1 MSFLPP
7 AIPPRGRG
15 LPMPALTGPRNT
27 VTYSET
33 KSLPMPVLVPTEMP
47 KTPAARATV
56 IEHIKESI
64 EKPKRGRATKA
75 ELKKLEKAAMS
86 ERVRGLLDTK
96 PDKKDIVEYI
106 KARITELAD

>member
-1 MSFLPP
+1 
-7 AIPPRGRG
+7 
-15 LPMPALTGPRNT
+15 MPALTGPRNT